1 MQFAYQVYEMLDAA
15 AQPVEFPDDQ
25 GVAFAQGFLL
35 VAIPHKSLACFIVV
49 F

>member
-1 MQFAYQVYEMLDAA
+1 MPDAA

-25 GVAFAQGFLL
+25 GVAFAQGILYFAVLYK
-35 VAIPHKSLACFIVV
+35 PLACFIVV